1 MKQKQLLLLAFLLAA
16 TVGTKAQVGIG
27 TATPDASA
35 LLDLHSNNKG
45 FLLTQVYLVSLTDAT
60 TITSPSTGLII
71 YNTNTSLGVG
81 VYINTGTPAAPNW
94 SSIQTFN
101 SNTGVSIGKVVYN
114 ASSGDNTKVV
124 SRGMF
129 SFRIGGPSGAS
140 ELQMKMNASPSSTIN
155 LYINE
160 IEFGGNTNNISQH
173 TYTTTVFTTANWS
186 TYQSIGNGGDIYPGD
201 DKIFY
206 FGYPPTNS
214 FYRITEVKQ
223 GVNPYTFSLIVE
235 QF

>member
-1 MKQKQLLLLAFLLAA
+1 M
-16 TVGTKAQVGIG
+16 
-27 TATPDASA
+27 S
-35 LLDLHSNNKG
+35 SNG
-45 FLLTQVYLVSLTDAT
+45 FSNSHINQGFHDS
-60 TITSPSTGLII
+60 INSRI

-160 IEFGGNTNNISQH
+160 IEFGGNTNNISQVEYSSKFRWIK
-173 TYTTTVFTTANWS
+173 TWS
-186 TYQSIGNGGDIYPGD
+186 NSHLKKIMKILVPYIMVLFAIYLLVNFRHKNKKVLNINIYHKKIITLLFLMIAFSIIWGAMYLPPEVLNISFLRSV
-201 DKIFY
+201 IFKK
-206 FGYPPTNS
+206 PSESISPIS
-214 FYRITEVKQ
+214 PV
-223 GVNPYTFSLIVE
+223 
-235 QF
+235 